1 MKGLPIFFEYN
12 KNTPDSGF
20 EAIQDFF
27 ISWTLRCAADEFSSV
42 DYKVHNYSK
51 RILFQLIYKNPDL
64 NFKVLEVV
72 TKRQFKYID
81 LLVEVVVNEGL
92 ANKKY
97 LLNIENKWYTSISD
111 TQLKNYKNIIEKNY
125 SNDFVV
131 RDIVLYPDW
140 IKVKENEETA
150 KKSDYEIITV
160 EGLKDVISGFQLTN
174 NYLFDEYW
182 FKFYN
187 L

>member
-1 MKGLPIFFEYN
+1 MKELPIFFEYN

-27 ISWTLRCAADEFSSV
+27 ISWTLRCAVEAFSDV
-42 DYKVHNYSK
+42 DYKVQKYAK

-64 NFKVLEVV
+64 NFEVVEVV
-72 TKRQFKYID
+72 TIRQFKYID

-92 ANKKY
+92 GNKKY
-97 LLNIENKWYTSISD
+97 LLNIENKWYTGISN
-111 TQLKNYKNIIEKNY
+111 TQLKNYKNTIEENY
-125 SNDFVV
+125 SKDFEV

-150 KKSDYEIITV
+150 NISGYEIITV
-160 EGLKDVISGFQLTN
+160 EELKDVISKFQLTN